1 MRIKKSCSILGSHDL
16 WDGPARVHPA
26 DLHRFTLVGTHMM
39 AIEKCG
45 KPSSKAPFFFG
56 CQADFRECHG
66 NQWVQYL
73 RIQKEVGFEA
83 KKLVP
88 G

>member
-1 MRIKKSCSILGSHDL
+1 MFYPCHDS
-16 WDGPARVHPA
+16 WDDPARVHPA
-26 DLHRFTLVGTHMM
+26 DLHRFTLVGTHMV

-45 KPSSKAPFFFG
+45 KPIFQSTFFFG

-73 RIQKEVGFEA
+73 RIRKEVGFEA
-83 KKLVP
+83 KKIVP